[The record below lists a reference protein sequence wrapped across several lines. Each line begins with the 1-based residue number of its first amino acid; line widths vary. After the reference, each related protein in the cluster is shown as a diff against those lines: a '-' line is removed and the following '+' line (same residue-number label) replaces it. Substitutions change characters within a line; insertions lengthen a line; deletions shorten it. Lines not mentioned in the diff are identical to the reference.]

1 MSENN
6 SNARDNTNTTNDNN
20 AESIQYRKKKEK
32 DRRLKLIFVIIAC
45 LLVIAILT
53 VIAIIFAKKKCIK
66 GDKGDTGLPGEKGDP
81 GPKGVNG
88 CTIMYFKKTDK
99 PRIDFFI
106 DSDGDGKIT
115 GNELNIGPFAS
126 ATYDNQGKTTFN
138 SGNLNSSQLSQLLGL
153 TDINDLHLD
162 QEGWG
167 SITEHTV

>member
-1 MSENN
+1 M
-6 SNARDNTNTTNDNN
+6 
-20 AESIQYRKKKEK
+20 
-32 DRRLKLIFVIIAC
+32 
-45 LLVIAILT
+45 LVIAILT

-66 GDKGDTGLPGEKGDP
+66 GDKGDQGDKGERGVQGVKGDKGNTGLPGEKGDP

-99 PRIDFFI
+99 QRIDFFI